1 MLRVCFLPWRCAG
14 WLDDVLR
21 TRHRGTA
28 DADALQQVAQ
38 EKLGKRYLGADPNDA
53 ANLWMH
59 VRVGFM
65 VDARDARG
73 HWYKGKIVQV
83 SPFALLCCCCC
94 CGGGCGGGGWSYG

>member
-65 VDARDARG
+65 VDARDARNALVQR
-73 HWYKGKIVQV
+73 GKIVQV
-83 SPFALLCCCCC
+83 VIPFALLCCC